1 MLCPPGSP
9 GPPRWAAAWLS
20 RKGSLRHRKPR
31 AQATVRNGL
40 LGAANG
46 AHSQAR
52 GFPWAEL
59 LSRPTVSAP
68 GSRTRGAT
76 PATYRGLGAESET
89 PAPGCPPR
97 GLTAFWEG
105 QARTVRDGPPVCGVW
120 GQRYGDGQ
128 THWTKT
134 HVGAF
139 RSWRA
144 LRPRRAPRRPRPA
157 PARAPR
163 PLPLLSPGLR

>member
-46 AHSQAR
+46 AHSQAG

-68 GSRTRGAT
+68 GSHARGAT
-76 PATYRGLGAESET
+76 PRLTEAL
-89 PAPGCPPR
+89 APKAKPQHR
-97 GLTAFWEG
+97 A
-105 QARTVRDGPPVCGVW
+105 ARPE
-120 GQRYGDGQ
+120 
-128 THWTKT
+128 
-134 HVGAF
+134 A
-139 RSWRA
+139 
-144 LRPRRAPRRPRPA
+144 
-157 PARAPR
+157 
-163 PLPLLSPGLR
+163 